1 MASKHLVTKVN
12 LFGRQVFIKRDDLHF
27 DLSGTINGNKARK
40 FDFIISRKLK
50 ETAIASYGGI
60 QSNSMLALAK
70 IAKVKG
76 VDFHYFCKGVPKH
89 LKRDPIGNYKQSI
102 DAGMKVHEVSAAFYN
117 KIASWGAEGFN
128 GSILQDVM
136 LTELPSNECFWIA
149 QGGAMPIAEEGV
161 VKLANEIE
169 AFIDQCS
176 NQFPWK
182 VIVCCGTGCT
192 SYFLSKYFADQRELH
207 ARDVEVI
214 AVPCV
219 STEEQLIEQIQQLH
233 KICGY
238 DQILST
244 PTVLSTKS
252 APTRIFA
259 QPCSTHM
266 NIW

>member
-1 MASKHLVTKVN
+1 VV
-12 LFGRQVFIKRDDLHF
+12 Q
-27 DLSGTINGNKARK
+27 
-40 FDFIISRKLK
+40 
-50 ETAIASYGGI
+50 
-60 QSNSMLALAK
+60 
-70 IAKVKG
+70 
-76 VDFHYFCKGVPKH
+76 
-89 LKRDPIGNYKQSI
+89 
-102 DAGMKVHEVSAAFYN
+102 VHEVSAAFYN

-266 NIW
+266 NIWKLLCQQTGIEFDLIYAPRAFEVILSAASFQNWFPECNIIYYHCGGTEGNKSQLARYKYMSVD